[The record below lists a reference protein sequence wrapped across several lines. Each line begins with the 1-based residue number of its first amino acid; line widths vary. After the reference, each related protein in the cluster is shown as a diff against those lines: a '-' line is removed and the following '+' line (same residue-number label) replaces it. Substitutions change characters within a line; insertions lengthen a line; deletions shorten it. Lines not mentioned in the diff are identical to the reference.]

1 MQKTYK
7 PTILIDLDGVLNKYS
22 GNYDKNIIPEMNE
35 NADIFLEKNIR
46 LLMLNQVEEFD
57 IDDKSAIG
65 SLVGYLKLGTV
76 EDCSVLGEV
85 VVTAGNNGQGFSI
98 GGLVGAIA
106 VSGSLNQL
114 NPIDADKVTDYL
126 KGDCSVVLI
135 NSNRNKPWGLIV
147 GSPNIGTPIVDDT
160 PTTSPDNPDDPV
172 IPEDPNG
179 TQDDFSGSYLVNIYE
194 MDASGEYSLKSSAE
208 SVGLVGNTVEA
219 RYSLSEGWTL
229 DERKYTSSTTYTTS
243 GVVKADNSL
252 VLSVFIRNIYTITFK
267 SDGTTVGT
275 FTGIYGTTIEMP
287 DVPEKPGYDIVGW
300 IPDLPSK
307 VPAKDLTVT
316 ALWGKIDPIFTIV
329 IPSSLVMLEE
339 DGCKGSMT
347 LDVTVNQISSIGTLS
362 ISVRSGNNFHLFL
375 KNHEAYNL
383 PYEDYALQYFLYVG
397 SSDNPVVQDGEIG
410 RYTNSPTPPYHTS
423 LKLNAEM
430 PGEPKYAGDYE
441 DLLTFTVKYTE
452 TI

>member
-1 MQKTYK
+1 MVR
-7 PTILIDLDGVLNKYS
+7 VL
-22 GNYDKNIIPEMNE
+22 
-35 NADIFLEKNIR
+35 FL
-46 LLMLNQVEEFD
+46 
-57 IDDKSAIG
+57 
-65 SLVGYLKLGTV
+65 
-76 EDCSVLGEV
+76 
-85 VVTAGNNGQGFSI
+85 
-98 GGLVGAIA
+98 GGLIGYITGSNGAAI
-106 VSGSLNQL
+106 S
-114 NPIDADKVTDYL
+114 ADKINQYIE
-126 KGDCSVVLI
+126 GSSSVIVVYTGY
-135 NSNRNKPWGLIV
+135 NKENNWGLLV
-147 GSPNIGTPIVDDT
+147 GSPNAGNYVEPGDSGESDNPGSTEDDT
-160 PTTSPDNPDDPV
+160 STV
-172 IPEDPNG
+172 
-179 TQDDFSGSYLVNIYE
+179 YVVNIYE
-194 MDASGEYSLKSSAE
+194 MKDGEYDTSSPSSSSEYVA
-208 SVGLVGNTVEA
+208 LVGSTVTA
-219 RYSLSEGWTL
+219 YYSLSEGYTL
-229 DERKYTSSTTYTTS
+229 DESKSPESSLTKKIES
-243 GVVKADNSL
+243 ADTKI
-252 VLSVFIRNIYTITFK
+252 VFNVFLRNKYTITFK

-410 RYTNSPTPPYHTS
+410 RYTHSPTPPYHTS

-430 PGEPKYAGDYE
+430 PGKPKYAGDYE